1 MRTTLTILGCALVLF
16 ASAQGPMSLS
26 LQQAMELAAK
36 QSYAVQ
42 NSVLEAEK
50 AEARIKEVMAIGL
63 PQVEGSASLNNY
75 INVPTQVIPNFFGG
89 DPNDLLA
96 VNFGLPWNAS
106 AGLQLNQLIYDGSYL
121 IGLKATRALRTMS
134 QQDLEKARTEA
145 RLQAAKS
152 YLGVLAAREGTRLA
166 AESVPVLEKSHAEA
180 AAMLQA
186 GFMEQTDVDRLSI
199 ALASARDRANSFAQQ
214 ERVAL
219 AYLRLVLGVP
229 TDGPLELTDKLENI
243 VNDAA
248 ETSLS
253 SSVLDLG
260 GHIEHQLAKSVLEV
274 QELDLRN
281 KKSAYQPKL
290 FGFISHQ
297 EQTYSR
303 KFDLGG
309 NWYPAT
315 LWGISL
321 NVPIF
326 SSGLRA
332 SQVKQARYAM
342 DQAAVNLTYT
352 EQRLLAEAQERAEKA
367 RSAEQTFRTQEQ
379 NLDLS
384 RRIFDR
390 TSIKFTNGLSS
401 SFELN
406 QDQSQ
411 YLQAQQ
417 AYIGSLVD
425 LLLARTDLRK
435 ALDLY

>member
-1 MRTTLTILGCALVLF
+1 MRTILTILGATLALF

-26 LQQAMELAAK
+26 LHQAMELAAK

-63 PQVEGSASLNNY
+63 PQIEGSASLNNY

-166 AESVPVLEKSHAEA
+166 AESVPVLEKSQAEA

-229 TDGPLELTDKLENI
+229 TDGPLELTDKLGSI

-260 GHIEHQLAKSVLEV
+260 GHIEHQLAKSILEV

-297 EQTYSR
+297 EQTYSQ
-303 KFDLGG
+303 KFDMGG

-315 LWGISL
+315 LWGVSL

-332 SQVKQARYAM
+332 SQVKQARFAM